1 MDTKRLVIVAVGGQG
16 NLLASSVLGEAC
28 LLAEVPM
35 RMSEIHGMAQRGGVV
50 ESALIFGD
58 AQSPIISDGD
68 ADVLMG
74 FEPAE
79 TLRALG
85 KCNARS
91 VVITNLAPLMP
102 FTVNI
107 GMGVYPDLKKLQEL
121 IRAKTARLIAFNA
134 ATLAREAGNVL
145 SVNMVL
151 LGALTQTG
159 VLPLTAEHVKSA
171 MRRKT
176 KPAFL
181 DGNLKAFEMGVAA
194 ARNSWCRSRLRTC
207 LSKTDIPCRPARHK
221 RANRGEDEDH
231 GDQSTRRQKDR
242 PGVLG

>member
-50 ESALIFGD
+50 ESALVFGD
-58 AQSPIISDGD
+58 AASSIISDGE
-68 ADVLMG
+68 ADVLLG

-85 KCNARS
+85 KCNRGS
-91 VVITNLAPLMP
+91 VVITNIAPLMP

-107 GMGVYPDLKKLQEL
+107 GQGVYPDLKRLQEL
-121 IRAKTARLIAFNA
+121 IRGKTARLVAFNA
-134 ATLAREAGNVL
+134 TALAKQAGNVL
-145 SVNMVL
+145 AVNMVL
-151 LGALTQTG
+151 LGALIQTG
-159 VLPLTAEHVKSA
+159 VLPLTGDQVREA

-176 KPAFL
+176 KAAFL
-181 DGNLKAFEMGVAA
+181 DVNLKAFDLGHAA
-194 ARNSWCRSRLRTC
+194 AR
-207 LSKTDIPCRPARHK
+207 DA
-221 RANRGEDEDH
+221 A
-231 GDQSTRRQKDR
+231 
-242 PGVLG
+242 

>member
-1 MDTKRLVIVAVGGQG
+1 METKRLVIVAVGGQG
-16 NLLASSVLGEAC
+16 NLLASSVLGEAA
-28 LLAEVPM
+28 LLTGVPM

-50 ESALIFGD
+50 ESALVFGN
-58 AQSPIISDGD
+58 AQSTIISDGE

-85 KCNARS
+85 KCSRQT

-107 GMGVYPDLKKLQEL
+107 GQGVYPDLKKLQEL
-121 IRAKTARLIAFNA
+121 IRAKTRRMIAFNA
-134 ATLAREAGNVL
+134 TALAKEAGNVL

-159 VLPLTAEHVKSA
+159 VLPLSTETVKQA

-176 KPAFL
+176 KQAFL
-181 DGNLKAFEMGVAA
+181 EINLKAFDLGFAA
-194 ARNSWCRSRLRTC
+194 AQN
-207 LSKTDIPCRPARHK
+207 A
-221 RANRGEDEDH
+221 
-231 GDQSTRRQKDR
+231 
-242 PGVLG
+242 